1 MKKINKDCYESLQF
15 IALLKHKKVEK
26 AICTY
31 MDQKLVVEYNQKER
45 IVHKNSWLK
54 YLKGNLLKPS
64 IKLVQFDISEIESL
78 HNNLSFKIHLICKN
92 LKGNLFFTEVTMN
105 NKWSNKKIHKTT
117 YKITSH

>member
-1 MKKINKDCYESLQF
+1 MNHTNENSYESSQF

-31 MDQKLVVEYNQKER
+31 MKHELTIEYNQKER

-64 IKLVQFDISEIESL
+64 IKLVQFEISEIESL
-78 HNNLSFKIHLICKN
+78 HNNLSFTIHLICKN
-92 LKGNLFFTEVTMN
+92 LKGNLFFTEVTMH